1 MSVFHLI
8 ADDEVGGRR
17 KRVLKCTHARF
28 DISLPTYTCQSCM
41 QNHVQIICV
50 PPVPSCSRRPLDLRL
65 YLLTLHACELSVCPQ
80 PHTLEIACLTNDALA
95 FLIHNASC
103 ICVHCPSCP
112 FKRNPSNSTNKGN
125 RGASTSIRSTAR
137 HMYSISPFVAH
148 IYSNQPKKHNG
159 VRIQPSMHATLCYDY
174 TTTTA
179 RPAHT
184 AGRCI

>member
-1 MSVFHLI
+1 MHACALRYI
-8 ADDEVGGRR
+8 ATDLYLPIMHAKPRANYLRAV
-17 KRVLKCTHARF
+17 VLTTPAR
-28 DISLPTYTCQSCM
+28 STPLPTYIACM
-41 QNHVQIICV
+41 RIIRV
-50 PPVPSCSRRPLDLRL
+50 PTATHAGDSLPYQRRPAGLP
-65 YLLTLHACELSVCPQ
+65 YP
-80 PHTLEIACLTNDALA
+80 
-95 FLIHNASC
+95 HNASC

-112 FKRNPSNSTNKGN
+112 FKRNSSNSTTRKS
-125 RGASTSIRSTAR
+125 RSIHVHSTAR